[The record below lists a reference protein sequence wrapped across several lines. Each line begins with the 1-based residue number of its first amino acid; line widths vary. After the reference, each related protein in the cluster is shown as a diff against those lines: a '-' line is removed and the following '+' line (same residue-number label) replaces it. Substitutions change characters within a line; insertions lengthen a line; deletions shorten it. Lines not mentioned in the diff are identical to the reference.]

1 MSDTPASPAAPTA
14 TTTAAPAVAMPPLVL
29 EAPEPL
35 APVAA
40 PAAKDAVPLPEA
52 TAQQVDAQVQAFMDK
67 LLTEDLHSEAFKSRL
82 DSAFR
87 LGKEEVSSAA
97 AFMTGRFME
106 RNFVGMEDS
115 AAYKAI
121 SDLRNQLDELNPGK
135 EGDLLSERKLLGFI
149 PFGNKL
155 QAYFRKYQS
164 AGSQLQKAMEQ
175 LHAAR
180 DDMHRDAVEID
191 ATRTKLWESMLRLK
205 GAIRFCE
212 QLDARLA
219 QQVESL
225 KTGDPER
232 ARALEQEVLF
242 YARQNLA
249 DLYTQLAVSVNGY
262 LSLGELKKTAREMM
276 NGCDRVATTGMSALA
291 VAQTV
296 ARATGNQIAVMEMLK
311 GVSGTID
318 NLIQQSS
325 QQLGQHV
332 ERTGEFASNPLIGV
346 ERLKETFDNTFKA
359 MDAMDT
365 FRSKAIETMG
375 KNNQMMKE
383 QIERA
388 EQYLDRSRGEKAREA
403 MAQAQA
409 VAGPVAL

>member
-1 MSDTPASPAAPTA
+1 MNDALPVATA
-14 TTTAAPAVAMPPLVL
+14 TPIAAVQTFVL
-29 EAPEPL
+29 QAPEPL
-35 APVAA
+35 VAIPAPT
-40 PAAKDAVPLPEA
+40 AKDAVPLTEA
-52 TAQQVDAQVQAFMDK
+52 TSKEVDAQVQSYIDK
-67 LLTEDLHSEAFKSRL
+67 LLTEDLHSDDFKSRL

-121 SDLRNQLDELNPGK
+121 SDLRVQLDELNPGK
-135 EGDLLSERKLLGFI
+135 DGDLFSQQKLLGII

-155 QAYFRKYQS
+155 QSYFRKYQS
-164 AGSQLQKAMEQ
+164 AGIQLQKAMEQ

-180 DDMHRDAVEID
+180 DDMHRDAVEIET
-191 ATRTKLWESMLRLK
+191 TRSKLWDSMLRLK
-205 GAIRFCE
+205 AAIRFCE
-212 QLDARLA
+212 QLDMRLA
-219 QQVESL
+219 DQVTKL
-225 KTGDPER
+225 KSSDPER
-232 ARALEQEVLF
+232 GRALEQEVLF
-242 YARQNLA
+242 YARQNLS

-296 ARATGNQIAVMEMLK
+296 ARATGNQIKVMDMLK

-318 NLIQQSS
+318 SLIAQSS

-332 ERTGEFASNPLIGV
+332 ERTGEFAANPLIGV
-346 ERLKETFDNTFKA
+346 ERLKETFDSTFKA

-365 FRSKAIETMG
+365 FRSKAIDTMG
-375 KNNQMMKE
+375 RNNQMMKE
-383 QIERA
+383 QVQRA
-388 EQYLDRSRGEKAREA
+388 EQYLDRSRGVKAREA
-403 MAQAQA
+403 MAQSSQI
-409 VAGPVAL
+409 AGPVSL

>member
-1 MSDTPASPAAPTA
+1 MSTQPVTTAPAAVIPSF
-14 TTTAAPAVAMPPLVL
+14 VL
-29 EAPEPL
+29 DAPEPL
-35 APVAA
+35 AAV
-40 PAAKDAVPLPEA
+40 PALTAKDAVPLPDA
-52 TAQQVDAQVQAFMDK
+52 TTKEVDAQVQGFIDK
-67 LLTEDLHSEAFKSRL
+67 LMTEDLHSEAFKNRL

-115 AAYKAI
+115 TAYKAI
-121 SDLRNQLDELNPGK
+121 SDLRVQLDELNPGK
-135 EGDLLSERKLLGFI
+135 DGDLLSEQKILGFI

-155 QAYFRKYQS
+155 QSYFRKYQS
-164 AGSQLQKAMEQ
+164 AGNQLQKAMEQ
-175 LHAAR
+175 LHAAK
-180 DDMHRDAVEID
+180 DDMHRDAVEIET
-191 ATRTKLWESMLRLK
+191 TRGKLWESMLRLK
-205 GAIRFCE
+205 AAIRFCE

-219 QQVESL
+219 DQVAKL
-225 KTGDPER
+225 KTSDPER

-242 YARQNLA
+242 YARQNLS

-296 ARATGNQIAVMEMLK
+296 ARATGNQIKVMEMLK

-318 NLIQQSS
+318 NLIAQSS
-325 QQLGQHV
+325 VQLGQHV
-332 ERTGEFASNPLIGV
+332 ERTGEFSANPLIGV

-365 FRSKAIETMG
+365 FRSKAIDTMG
-375 KNNQMMKE
+375 RNNQMMKE
-383 QIERA
+383 QVQRA
-388 EQYLDRSRGEKAREA
+388 EQYLDRSRGDKAREA
-403 MAQAQA
+403 MAQSTR

>member
-1 MSDTPASPAAPTA
+1 MSTQPVTTAPAA
-14 TTTAAPAVAMPPLVL
+14 AVIPSFVL
-29 EAPEPL
+29 DAPEPL
-35 APVAA
+35 AAV
-40 PAAKDAVPLPEA
+40 PAVTAKDAVPLPDA
-52 TAQQVDAQVQAFMDK
+52 TAKEVDLQVQGFIDK
-67 LLTEDLHSEAFKSRL
+67 LMTEDLQSEAFKNRL

-115 AAYKAI
+115 SAYKAI
-121 SDLRNQLDELNPGK
+121 SDLRVQLDELNPGK
-135 EGDLLSERKLLGFI
+135 DGDLLSEQKILGFI

-155 QAYFRKYQS
+155 QSYFRKYQS
-164 AGSQLQKAMEQ
+164 AGTQLQKAMEQ
-175 LHAAR
+175 LHAAK
-180 DDMHRDAVEID
+180 DDMHRDAVEIES
-191 ATRTKLWESMLRLK
+191 TRGKLWESMLRLK
-205 GAIRFCE
+205 AAIRFCE

-219 QQVESL
+219 DQVAKL
-225 KTGDPER
+225 KTSDPER

-242 YARQNLA
+242 YARQNLS

-296 ARATGNQIAVMEMLK
+296 ARATGNQIKVMEMLK

-318 NLIQQSS
+318 SLIAQSS

-332 ERTGEFASNPLIGV
+332 ERTGEFAANPLIGV

-359 MDAMDT
+359 MDAMDN
-365 FRSKAIETMG
+365 FRSKAIDTMG
-375 KNNQMMKE
+375 RNNLMMKE
-383 QIERA
+383 QVQRA
-388 EQYLDRSRGEKAREA
+388 EQYLDRSRGTKAREA
-403 MAQAQA
+403 MAAATQIS
-409 VAGPVAL
+409 GPVAL

>member
-1 MSDTPASPAAPTA
+1 MN
-14 TTTAAPAVAMPPLVL
+14 TTTATAIPALVL
-29 EAPEPL
+29 QAPEPL
-35 APVAA
+35 QPVAA
-40 PAAKDAVPLPEA
+40 PVAKDAVPLPEA
-52 TAQQVDAQVQAFMDK
+52 TAAQVDAQVQGFIDK
-67 LLTEDLHSEAFKSRL
+67 LLTEDLHSDAFKARL

-87 LGKEEVSSAA
+87 LGKQEVSSAA

-121 SDLRNQLDELNPGK
+121 SDLRVQLDELNPGK
-135 EGDLLSERKLLGFI
+135 DGDLLAPQKLLGFI

-155 QAYFRKYQS
+155 QAYFRKYQG
-164 AGSQLQKAMEQ
+164 AGSQLQTAMGQ

-180 DDMHRDAVEID
+180 DDMHRDAVEIE
-191 ATRTKLWESMLRLK
+191 ATRTKLWESMISLK

-219 QQVESL
+219 AQVEAL
-225 KTGDPER
+225 KATDGER

-242 YARQNLA
+242 YARQNLS

-276 NGCDRVATTGMSALA
+276 NGCDRIATTGMSALA

-296 ARATGNQIAVMEMLK
+296 ARATGNQIKVMDMLK

-318 NLIQQSS
+318 SLIAESS
-325 QQLGQHV
+325 KQLGQHV
-332 ERTGEFASNPLIGV
+332 ERVGEFSSNPLIGV
-346 ERLKETFDNTFKA
+346 ERLKETFDSTFKA

-365 FRSKAIETMG
+365 FRSKAIDTMG
-375 KNNQMMKE
+375 RNNAMMKE
-383 QIERA
+383 QVQRA

-403 MAQAQA
+403 MAQSVAL
-409 VAGPVAL
+409 AGPVAL